1 MLFIDKIMFFVLPAL
16 LLFTVAFRLFSDEII
31 LCGFTILYIIMV
43 IYEIYTKIQTLKII
57 S

>member
-43 IYEIYTKIQTLKII
+43 IYEIYTKIQT
-57 S
+57 